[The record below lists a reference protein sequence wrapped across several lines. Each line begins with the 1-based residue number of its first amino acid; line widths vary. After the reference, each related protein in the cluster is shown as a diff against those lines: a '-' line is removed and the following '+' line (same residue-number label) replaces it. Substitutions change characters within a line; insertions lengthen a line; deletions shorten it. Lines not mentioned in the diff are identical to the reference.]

1 MKGDDIFLNIT
12 TQKGMALTE
21 AQKRAK
27 RNYEKKV
34 KKISL
39 QFYPTETDLYE
50 YLQTK
55 ENKAG
60 FIKQLIREAMESE
73 RQNVE

>member
-1 MKGDDIFLNIT
+1 MEGHN
-12 TQKGMALTE
+12 MALTE

-50 YLQTK
+50 FLQTK
-55 ENKAG
+55 DNKAG
-60 FIKQLIREAMESE
+60 FIKQLIREAMEKEHLTPSTE
-73 RQNVE
+73 EE

>member
-1 MKGDDIFLNIT
+1 
-12 TQKGMALTE
+12 MALTE

-73 RQNVE
+73 KQNVE

>member
-1 MKGDDIFLNIT
+1 
-12 TQKGMALTE
+12 MALTE

-34 KKISL
+34 KKITL

-55 ENKAG
+55 DNKAG
-60 FIKQLIREAMESE
+60 FIKQLIREAMEKEQHDSE
-73 RQNVE
+73 

>member
-1 MKGDDIFLNIT
+1 
-12 TQKGMALTE
+12 MALTE

-34 KKISL
+34 KKITL
-39 QFYPTETDLYE
+39 QFYPAETDLYE

-55 ENKAG
+55 DNKSG
-60 FIKQLIREAMESE
+60 FIKQLIRDAMENE
-73 RQNVE
+73 LQDA